1 MLDSLGNNDVL
12 VLPHE
17 TAFHYADWHSV
28 LTIIKGVVSPGRPSH
43 HLAQVA
49 RECGVPLIGHVTGD
63 LTKIPDGARVR
74 IDGAS
79 GAVFVL

>member
-1 MLDSLGNNDVL
+1 MLDSLGSNDVL

-17 TAFHYADWHSV
+17 TAFYYADWHSV

-63 LTKIPDGARVR
+63 LTKIPDGATIQ
-74 IDGAS
+74 IDGAT
-79 GAVFVL
+79 GTVFVL